1 MINYIKGRL
10 TYKGSDF
17 IVVENNGIGYKIFV
31 SKNILASLGYGEVQ
45 IYTYMNVS
53 ENDISLYGFST
64 SEELNLFFKLITV
77 SGVGPKSA
85 IGLLST
91 LSPSDIIFA
100 IISEDV
106 KALLA
111 GQGIGKKTAQ
121 RIILE
126 LKDKISGDS
135 AFANTSAASDIV
147 SAASSAGE
155 AGDAIE
161 ALTALGFTRSEAT
174 KAVSAV
180 YTSGMTTEE
189 TLKASLKA
197 LSK

>member
-10 TYKGSDF
+10 TYKGADF
-17 IVVENNGIGYKIFV
+17 IVVENNGIGFKIFV
-31 SKNILASLGYGEVQ
+31 SQNILAGLSYGEVQ

-53 ENDISLYGFST
+53 ENGISLYGFS
-64 SEELNLFFKLITV
+64 SNEELNLFFKLITV

-85 IGLLST
+85 IGLLSSLT
-91 LSPSDIIFA
+91 PSDIIFA
-100 IISEDV
+100 IIAEDV
-106 KALLA
+106 KTLSA

-126 LKDKISGDS
+126 LRDKISGDGGFDDS
-135 AFANTSAASDIV
+135 VTAADAGQMTTSN
-147 SAASSAGE
+147 GE
-155 AGDAIE
+155 TSDAIE
-161 ALTALGFTRSEAT
+161 ALAALGFTRSEAA

-180 YTSGMTTEE
+180 YVSGMTTEE
-189 TLKASLKA
+189 ILKASLKA